1 MMLFSMRY
9 ILSGTDKK
17 SQKFFSTLVQEVMLI
32 AGGNTEVSYTSPST
46 VSKSL
51 NIVMP
56 DGDTCSETLPEL
68 PKSLEGFGMASR
80 KNRYIYLCGG
90 IERKSDSGKDTSM
103 QRFLFL

>member
-1 MMLFSMRY
+1 
-9 ILSGTDKK
+9 
-17 SQKFFSTLVQEVMLI
+17 MLI

-90 IERKSDSGKDTSM
+90 IERKADSGKDTLIKNVIFFNWTYYL
-103 QRFLFL
+103 QVCIYLKRI

>member
-1 MMLFSMRY
+1 
-9 ILSGTDKK
+9 
-17 SQKFFSTLVQEVMLI
+17 MLI

-90 IERKSDSGKDTSM
+90 IERKADSGKHTLIKNV
-103 QRFLFL
+103 LFFNGNIIYKIVFTLKESK

>member
-1 MMLFSMRY
+1 MLITNY

-17 SQKFFSTLVQEVMLI
+17 SQNFFSTLVQEVMLI

-56 DGDTCSETLPEL
+56 DGVTCSEALPEL

-90 IERKSDSGKDTSM
+90 IERKADSGKDTLIKKC
-103 QRFLFL
+103 FIF

>member
-1 MMLFSMRY
+1 
-9 ILSGTDKK
+9 
-17 SQKFFSTLVQEVMLI
+17 MLI

-90 IERKSDSGKDTSM
+90 IERKADSGKDTLIKKC
-103 QRFLFL
+103 FIF

>member
-1 MMLFSMRY
+1 
-9 ILSGTDKK
+9 
-17 SQKFFSTLVQEVMLI
+17 MLI

-51 NIVMP
+51 NVVMP
-56 DGDTCSETLPEL
+56 DGDTCSETLPEI

-90 IERKSDSGKDTSM
+90 IERKADSGKDTLSKSFFSLM
-103 QRFLFL
+103 GPTVTNSKKDCSR